1 MQDRPSAIE
10 LIRGIYNFLEKDL
23 VPVLQEPLRF
33 HTRVAANLLKIIER
47 EQELDIRNLFNEAER
62 LSKLLSKLSPS
73 ASSPR
78 GLKAEILKLNEE
90 LCARIRNGD
99 ADHDPWRREVMD
111 HIKQT
116 LIEKL
121 EITNPRM
128 ITKVQSKY

>member
-1 MQDRPSAIE
+1 VQDRPSAIE

-47 EQELDIRNLFNEAER
+47 EQELDIRNLLNEAER

-73 ASSPR
+73 ASSPK

-128 ITKVQSKY
+128 ITKVQTKY

>member
-23 VPVLQEPLRF
+23 IPVLQEPLRF

-47 EQELDIRNLFNEAER
+47 EQENETRHLFNEAER
-62 LSKLLSKLSPS
+62 LSKLLSKLPPS
-73 ASSPR
+73 ANSPE
-78 GLKAEILKLNEE
+78 GLRAEILKLNEE

-99 ADHDPWRREVMD
+99 ADQDPRRREVKD
-111 HIKQT
+111 HIRQT

-121 EITNPRM
+121 EIANPRM
-128 ITKVQSKY
+128 ITKAQTKY

>member
-1 MQDRPSAIE
+1 MQDRPSTIE

>member
-47 EQELDIRNLFNEAER
+47 EQELDIRNLLNEAER

-73 ASSPR
+73 ASSPK

-128 ITKVQSKY
+128 ITKVQTKY

>member
-47 EQELDIRNLFNEAER
+47 EQELDIRNLLNEAER

-73 ASSPR
+73 ASSPK
-78 GLKAEILKLNEE
+78 GLKVEILKLNEE

>member
-33 HTRVAANLLKIIER
+33 HARVAANLLKIIER
-47 EQELDIRNLFNEAER
+47 EQEIETRHLFNEAER
-62 LSKLLSKLSPS
+62 LSKLLSNLPPS
-73 ASSPR
+73 ANSHE
-78 GLKAEILKLNEE
+78 GLRAEILKLNEE

-99 ADHDPWRREVMD
+99 ADHDPRRREVKD
-111 HIKQT
+111 HIRQT

-121 EITNPRM
+121 EIANPRM
-128 ITKVQSKY
+128 ITKAQTKH

>member
-1 MQDRPSAIE
+1 VQDRPSAIE

-47 EQELDIRNLFNEAER
+47 EQELDIRNLLNEAER

-73 ASSPR
+73 ASSPK
-78 GLKAEILKLNEE
+78 GLKVEILKLNEE

-128 ITKVQSKY
+128 ITKVQTKY

>member
-78 GLKAEILKLNEE
+78 GVKAEILKLNEE

>member
-23 VPVLQEPLRF
+23 IPVLQEPLRF

-47 EQELDIRNLFNEAER
+47 EQELEMRNLFNETER
-62 LSKLLSKLSPS
+62 LSKLLSKLPPS
-73 ASSPR
+73 ANSPE
-78 GLKAEILKLNEE
+78 GLKREILKLNEE

-99 ADHDPWRREVMD
+99 ADHDPRRREVKD
-111 HIKQT
+111 HIRQT

-121 EITNPRM
+121 EIANPRI
-128 ITKVQSKY
+128 ITKAQTKY

>member
-47 EQELDIRNLFNEAER
+47 EQELDIRNLLNEAER
-62 LSKLLSKLSPS
+62 LRKLLSKLSPS
-73 ASSPR
+73 ASSPK

-90 LCARIRNGD
+90 LCARTRNGD

-128 ITKVQSKY
+128 ITKVQTKY

>member
-73 ASSPR
+73 ASSPK